1 MNKKKVLITGAN
13 GFVGSFLCKTIL
25 DSCTIVKQVRKID
38 TNKLSKSRE
47 IELNI
52 NGETDWFPHLVGID
66 TIVHLAS
73 IAHNSSDDLKVLNEV
88 NVNGTDHLAK
98 QAAKAGVRRFIF
110 ISSIG
115 VLGCGTAGKKIF
127 DDSSIVSPH
136 SQYTQSKLAAENAL
150 LKIADETDLEVVI
163 IRPVLVYGKNAPGNF
178 GKLVNLINKVPVLP
192 FGFCNNKRSFISV
205 DNLSNFISVCIEHPK
220 AKNEIFCI
228 SDDMGVSIQEFTNG
242 IAKGLGKRLWQFP
255 LPNFIFKLIGKFTGK
270 QAQVNQL
277 IGDLQVNSNKAKRL
291 LGWIPP
297 HKMADTLSRLTKKK

>member
-13 GFVGSFLCKTIL
+13 GFVGSCLCKTIN

-38 TNKLSKSRE
+38 KNKLSKSRE

-52 NGETDWFPHLVGID
+52 NGETDWFSHLVGID

-73 IAHNSSDDLKVLNEV
+73 IAHNNSDDLKILNEV
-88 NVNGTDHLAK
+88 NVNGTDHLGK

-115 VLGCGTAGKKIF
+115 VLGCDTTGKKIF

-136 SQYTQSKLAAENAL
+136 SQYTQSKFAAENAL

-228 SDDMGVSIQEFTNG
+228 SDGVDISIKEFTKG
-242 IAKGLGKRLWQFP
+242 IAKGLDKRLLQFP
-255 LPNFIFKLIGKFTGK
+255 VPNFIFKLLGKLTGK
-270 QAQVNQL
+270 QAQVDQL
-277 IGDLQVNSNKAKRL
+277 VGDLQVNSSRARNL
-291 LGWIPP
+291 LNWNPP
-297 HKMADTLSRLTKKK
+297 FTMADTFSRLTKK